1 MKKLSVLLVLAIVSF
16 VLLTTCKKDDDN
28 NNGNGQKNIPVLSTT
43 EITEISYT
51 TAVSGGNIT
60 DDGGATVT
68 QRGVCWS
75 TGQTPTI
82 NDNKTS
88 DGTGAGSFVS
98 EIKDLEPETNYY
110 VRAYST
116 NANGTGYGSAMSFT
130 TNDDPNVWNPCPGT
144 PTITDIDGNVYNT
157 VLIGDQ
163 CWMKENLNTT
173 KDASGNNITRYCYDD
188 NTTNC
193 ELYGGLYT
201 WATVMNGQ
209 SSSSSNPSGVKG
221 ICPDGWHVPS
231 HHEWTQLE
239 QYICN
244 ALGNSNCE
252 TQFPYDHSTTGW
264 RGTNEGNALKS
275 CRQVNSPLGGDCNT
289 SEHPRW
295 NSDGTHHGFDEF
307 GFSAF
312 PGGYRSPDGT
322 FDYLGSSGYW
332 WSSTEDSST
341 NALTRGMY
349 YEYSYVNRVNGSKS
363 FGFSVRCLRD

>member
-28 NNGNGQKNIPVLSTT
+28 NNGNVQKNIPVLSTA

-68 QRGVCWS
+68 ARGVCWS
-75 TGQTPTI
+75 TMENPTI

-110 VRAYST
+110 VRAYAT

-130 TNDDPNVWNPCPGT
+130 TIDDPNVWNPCPGT

-163 CWMKENLNTT
+163 CWMKENLKTT
-173 KDASGNNITRYCYDD
+173 RDSAGNNITRYCYYN

-201 WATVMNGQ
+201 WATLMNGAG
-209 SSSSSNPSGVKG
+209 SSNNNPSGVQG
-221 ICPDGWHVPS
+221 ICPTGWHVPS
-231 HHEWTQLE
+231 DAEWTQLVDYMVA
-239 QYICN
+239 Q
-244 ALGNSNCE
+244 G
-252 TQFPYDHSTTGW
+252 FPNDDVQNGA
-264 RGTNEGNALKS
+264 GNALKS

-289 SEHPRW
+289 TVHPRW
-295 NSDGTHHGFDEF
+295 NSHSIHHGFDEF

-312 PGGYRSPDGT
+312 PGGYRTSNGS
-322 FDYLGSSGYW
+322 FGFLGYYGYW
-332 WSSTEDSST
+332 WSSTEHSSMG
-341 NALTRGMY
+341 AWYRDMFYDYGL
-349 YEYSYVNRVNGSKS
+349 VNRNFHNKSLGS
-363 FGFSVRCLRD
+363 SVRCLRD